1 MDKTLLGGLTAR
13 TFLRDYWQKKPLL
26 IRGAIPGF
34 NGLLPREDLLNL
46 ARDEDVE
53 SRFIEHDSHNWRME
67 RGPLPASLIRR
78 PKTRPW
84 TVLVQGL
91 NMLLPEADA
100 LMRRFSFIPYARL
113 DDVMVSYA
121 TDGGGVG
128 PHFDSYDVF
137 LLQGTGRRR
146 WQISEQSDLTLV
158 EDAPLRILKNFV
170 PEQEWV
176 LEPGDMLYLPPKCAH
191 NGIAEGE
198 CTTYSIGFRTPSMQ
212 ELATGFLDHLR
223 EQVCLPGMYAD
234 PDLTLQTDPAQ
245 LPAAMI
251 DRVDAVLKGIT
262 WTRKDVEA
270 FLGSYLSEPKPHVFF
285 DAPDEALTPKRF
297 AAAVTKKGV
306 RVDGRTLLLRSGRQF
321 WVNGEPVEL
330 PAGSHDALKALAS
343 ARRLDRVPDEAALI
357 ELLYDWYDAGFI
369 HVGAQDA
376 AA

>member
-1 MDKTLLGGLTAR
+1 MDKTLLGGLSPR

-34 NGLLPREDLLNL
+34 NGLLPREALLDL

-53 SRFIEHDSHNWRME
+53 SRFIAHDGRHWEME
-67 RGPLPASLIRR
+67 RGPLPASLVRR
-78 PKTRPW
+78 PRTKPW

-100 LMRRFSFIPYARL
+100 LMRRFSFVPYARL

-146 WQISEQSDLTLV
+146 WQISEQTDFTLV

-212 ELATGFLDHLR
+212 ELASGFLDHLR
-223 EQVCLPGMYAD
+223 EEIRVPGMYAD
-234 PDLTLQTDPAQ
+234 PDLALQADPAQ
-245 LPAAMI
+245 LPVAM
-251 DRVDAVLKGIT
+251 VDKVTAVLEAIR
-262 WTRKDVEA
+262 WSRKEVES
-270 FLGSYLSEPKPHVFF
+270 FLGGYLSEPKPHVFF
-285 DAPDEALTPKRF
+285 DPPEEALSAKRF
-297 AAAVTKKGV
+297 ARQVATQGV
-306 RVDGRTLLLRSGRQF
+306 RLDGRTLLLRSGRQF
-321 WVNGEPVEL
+321 WINGEPVDVPPGAAEL
-330 PAGSHDALKALAS
+330 LRELAS
-343 ARRLDRVPDEAALI
+343 ARRLARIPAHAGALD
-357 ELLYDWYDAGFI
+357 LLYEWYCDGFLHAGAGI
-369 HVGAQDA
+369 D
-376 AA
+376 

>member
-1 MDKTLLGGLTAR
+1 MDKTLLGGLSPR

-34 NGLLPREDLLNL
+34 NGLLPREQLLDL

-53 SRFIEHDSHNWRME
+53 SRFIAHDGRNWEME

-78 PKTRPW
+78 PRTKPW

-100 LMRRFSFIPYARL
+100 LMRRFSFVPYARL

-146 WQISEQSDLTLV
+146 WQISEQTDLTLI

-170 PEQEWV
+170 PEHEWV

-212 ELATGFLDHLR
+212 ELATGFLDYLR
-223 EQVCLPGMYAD
+223 DEICMPGMYAD
-234 PDLTLQTDPAQ
+234 PDLALQADPAQ

-251 DRVDAVLKGIT
+251 DRVEAVLNTIK
-262 WTRKDVEA
+262 WSRKDVEA
-270 FLGSYLSEPKPHVFF
+270 FLGGYLSEPKPHVFF
-285 DAPDEALTPKRF
+285 DPPDDPLSPKRF
-297 AAAVTKKGV
+297 AQQVSKHGV
-306 RVDGRTLLLRSGRQF
+306 RLDGRTLLLRSGRQF
-321 WVNGEPVEL
+321 WINGEPVEL
-330 PAGSHDALKALAS
+330 PGGSTDTLRELAS
-343 ARRLDRVPDEAALI
+343 ARSVARIADHEGTLD
-357 ELLYDWYDAGFI
+357 LLYDWYCDGFL
-369 HVGAQDA
+369 HTGAAID
-376 AA
+376 